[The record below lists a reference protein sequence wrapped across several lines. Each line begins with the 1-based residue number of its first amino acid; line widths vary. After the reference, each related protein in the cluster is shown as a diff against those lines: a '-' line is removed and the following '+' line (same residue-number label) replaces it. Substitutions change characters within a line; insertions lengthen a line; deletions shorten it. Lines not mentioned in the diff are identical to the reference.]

1 MKIHFKKSGKGK
13 AGVQQNGKI
22 LRLIILLLFPQ
33 RHIFEEY
40 FLIVVP
46 VQEEP

>member
-1 MKIHFKKSGKGK
+1 MKINFKKPGKEK

-33 RHIFEEY
+33 SHIFEVI

-46 VQEEP
+46 V